1 MARNII
7 RQWYTS
13 SNPSLLLQSES
24 RLLSALV
31 KHPFHKPSETK
42 GLNWL
47 EFRANEDK
55 NLTQQLPS
63 LVLAHG
69 FGSGS
74 AFFYRNIDDLLNS
87 GKISRVI
94 CVDWMGMGGS
104 PRPSCWESPV
114 RSIFS
119 SSRFSFCNSK
129 FSSVEDAIDFFLEPI
144 DILLRDDTLFE
155 KKEPIWLVG
164 HSLGGY
170 LASKYAMRLSSNQ
183 MNTIPNLTKL
193 ILASPVGFQ
202 PLPTTNERIQTSE
215 LPPTIRLVD
224 ALWSSNFTPQQI
236 VRMLGS
242 TRGLSTVKRALH
254 GRIPQLQSS
263 ELDLLADYLYH
274 ITVAPASGE
283 YAMNS
288 LLEPAAT
295 KESMGVFAREP
306 LGGGSMA
313 NSISKQTIPSLKTI
327 RVLYGSNDWMRFHE
341 QAARHEMQRIQ
352 SEIRA
357 EVQIIPNA
365 GHHLYLDNSSS
376 FAKHIL
382 DD

>member
-1 MARNII
+1 MASNII

-31 KHPFHKPSETK
+31 KHQYHKPLESK

-47 EFRANEDK
+47 EFRAK
-55 NLTQQLPS
+55 NQSQSQLPS

-104 PRPSCWESPV
+104 NRPPCWESPV

-119 SSRFSFCNSK
+119 PSKFSFCNSK
-129 FSSVEDAIDFFLEPI
+129 FSSVDAIDFFLDPL
-144 DILLRDDTLFE
+144 DGLLRDDKLFDQE
-155 KKEPIWLVG
+155 EPIWLVG

-170 LASKYAMRLSSNQ
+170 LTAKYAMRLSNQ

-236 VRMLGS
+236 VRMLGY
-242 TRGLSTVKRALH
+242 TRGFNTVKRALH
-254 GRIPQLQSS
+254 GRIPQLQQT
-263 ELDLLADYLYH
+263 ELDLLSEYLYH

-313 NSISKQTIPSLKTI
+313 NSISKQTVPSLKSI
-327 RVLYGSNDWMRFHE
+327 RVLYGEKDWN
-341 QAARHEMQRIQ
+341 
-352 SEIRA
+352 
-357 EVQIIPNA
+357 EVTRKGCKTRNA
-365 GHHLYLDNSSS
+365 KNTTR
-376 FAKHIL
+376 
-382 DD
+382 

>member
-1 MARNII
+1 MASNII

-24 RLLSALV
+24 RLISALV

-47 EFRANEDK
+47 EFRAKDK
-55 NLTQQLPS
+55 NQLQSQLPS

-87 GKISRVI
+87 GKISRII

-104 PRPSCWESPV
+104 PRPPCWKSPV

-119 SSRFSFCNSK
+119 PSKFSFCNSK
-129 FSSVEDAIDFFLEPI
+129 FSSVEDAVDFFLYPL
-144 DILLRDDTLFE
+144 DSLLRDDDIFE

-170 LASKYAMRLSSNQ
+170 LVAMYAMRLSSSQ

-236 VRMLGS
+236 VRMLGY
-242 TRGLSTVKRALH
+242 TRGFNTVKRALH
-254 GRIPQLQSS
+254 GRIPQLTSS
-263 ELDLLADYLYH
+263 E
-274 ITVAPASGE
+274 
-283 YAMNS
+283 
-288 LLEPAAT
+288 
-295 KESMGVFAREP
+295 
-306 LGGGSMA
+306 
-313 NSISKQTIPSLKTI
+313 
-327 RVLYGSNDWMRFHE
+327 
-341 QAARHEMQRIQ
+341 
-352 SEIRA
+352 
-357 EVQIIPNA
+357 
-365 GHHLYLDNSSS
+365 
-376 FAKHIL
+376 
-382 DD
+382 